1 MVGYPAILTSV
12 KAVFFPESD
21 ILHMIMTDNSRR
33 TAAAS
38 RGKIATNKARRVQ
51 DLRFYAQ
58 LFSLAVNVWIGVQ
71 FYFFVKYLSSGGS
84 VWQVSRPPG
93 VEGWLPIGSLVSL
106 RYFWETGT
114 INEIHPSGLIIFV
127 TILLT
132 AFLFKKGFCSWVC
145 PVGFISEMLGDISDK
160 LWRKRLK
167 LPRWLD
173 YPLRSLKY
181 LLLAFFLWAILIQM
195 TPQSIK
201 EFIYTD
207 YNIVADILMLRFF
220 TDITPFALAVIAVLF
235 VLSLIIRAFWCR
247 YLCPYGALLGLLN
260 FISPTRIRRNSETC
274 IDCSSCARACPAFIK
289 VDKVQEVV
297 SDECIGCMA
306 CVDSCPVSQTLEIKA
321 VSRKRSVST
330 FKWAAVLLVFFWG
343 ALLFAKLWGP
353 WANSVTEQQYME
365 RIDKVERGEY
375 VHP

>member
-1 MVGYPAILTSV
+1 MLKTDLTR
-12 KAVFFPESD
+12 
-21 ILHMIMTDNSRR
+21 T

-38 RGKIATNKARRVQ
+38 KGKVATNKARKVQ

-71 FYFFVKYLSSGGS
+71 FYFFVKYIATGGAA
-84 VWQVSRPPG
+84 WQVSRPPG

-106 RYFWETGT
+106 RHFWETGI
-114 INEIHPSGLIIFV
+114 INSIHPSGMIILV
-127 TILLT
+127 VILLT
-132 AFLFKKGFCSWVC
+132 GFLFKKGFCSWVC
-145 PVGFISEMLGDISDK
+145 PVGFVSELLGDIADM

-173 YPLRSLKY
+173 YPLRSVKY
-181 LLLAFFLWAILIQM
+181 LLLGFFFWAILLQM

-207 YNIVADILMLRFF
+207 YNIVSDILMLRFF
-220 TDITPFALAVIAVLF
+220 TDITPLALGIMAGLF
-235 VLSLIIRAFWCR
+235 VLSLVIRAFWCR
-247 YLCPYGALLGLLN
+247 YLCPYGALLGIMN
-260 FISPTRIRRNSETC
+260 FLSPTRIRRNSDTC

-289 VDKVQEVV
+289 VDKVKEVI

-306 CVDSCPVSQTLEIKA
+306 CVDSCPVSNTLEIKA
-321 VSRKRSVST
+321 ISKKRPVST
-330 FKWAAVLLVFFWG
+330 FKWAAVLLIFFWG
-343 ALLFAKLWGP
+343 ALFGAKLWGP
-353 WANSVTEQQYME
+353 WENSVTDEQYME
-365 RIDKVERGEY
+365 RIDMVTRGDY